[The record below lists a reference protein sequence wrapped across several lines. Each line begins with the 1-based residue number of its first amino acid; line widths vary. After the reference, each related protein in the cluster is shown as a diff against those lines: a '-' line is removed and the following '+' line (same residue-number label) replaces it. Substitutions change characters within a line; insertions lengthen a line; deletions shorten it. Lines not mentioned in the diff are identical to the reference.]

1 MMSNM
6 ANTKTGM
13 SYYPVDTDRYQ
24 DRRIKRLKKDMGC
37 KGIAVYDFILCETY
51 RVRGCFLE
59 WDENTVFDVAEY
71 FGLEENSVKE
81 IVRYCGSV
89 GLFNKA
95 LLSRGIITSGAI
107 QRRYIEMCTRTHR
120 RAIIPEKCM
129 IPQDDVGSVQ
139 SSNDKT
145 DTQQLSLD
153 QEIETMKGDEC
164 WLDQLQV
171 LHHMDISQLQ
181 NHLDDFR
188 VQCMADGKERHQ
200 SLQDA
205 KQHFNSW
212 LRIVNKNKAKDDTDK
227 PKGRNKRR
235 GNVLLSDEKKT
246 YGDSF

>member
-1 MMSNM
+1 M

-37 KGIAVYDFILCETY
+37 KGIAVYDFLLCETY

-59 WDENTVFDVAEY
+59 WDENTAFDVAEY

-107 QRRYIEMCTRTHR
+107 QRRYMEMCARTHR
-120 RAIIPEKCM
+120 RAEIPEKCR
-129 IPQDDVGSVQ
+129 IPQD
-139 SSNDKT
+139 NDSENPR
-145 DTQQLSLD
+145 DDDRHQMSLD
-153 QEIETMKGDEC
+153 EEVETLKNDNNWCAEIQHTYSIDVVELRKY
-164 WLDQLQV
+164 
-171 LHHMDISQLQ
+171 
-181 NHLDDFR
+181 LDDFR
-188 VQCMADGKERHQ
+188 SQCIGDGKDRHQ
-200 SLQDA
+200 SIQDA
-205 KQHFNSW
+205 KQHFNAW
-212 LRIVNKNKAKDDTDK
+212 LRIIVTKKSSKKDVKDRS
-227 PKGRNKRR
+227 GRRDKRR
-235 GNVLLSDEKKT
+235 SNILSPDETKT